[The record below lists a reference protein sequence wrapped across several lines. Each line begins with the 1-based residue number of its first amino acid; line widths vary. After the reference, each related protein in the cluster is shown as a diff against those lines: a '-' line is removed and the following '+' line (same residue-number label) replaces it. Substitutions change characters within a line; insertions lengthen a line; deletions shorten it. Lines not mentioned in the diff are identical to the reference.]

1 MKKVANVIY
10 GVGGFEGV
18 KAIGRTMK
26 TSTVKG
32 PQKKGGGMANGG
44 SGVNPRV
51 VLGSGGIV
59 RGGMARV
66 AGKPME
72 AKPKP
77 QPVPKIEAKPMPNP
91 MPEPEAKQE
100 TAAEKP
106 KSWLTPTEE
115 RLVEFLGAA
124 EGVVG
129 GGHYPSTGESGK
141 EKPAEE
147 ELRLEPSP
155 MASVPT
161 AGKRKRRRRR
171 AAGQTAADQ
180 TL

>member
-26 TSTVKG
+26 TSPVKG
-32 PQKKGGGMANGG
+32 PQKRGGGMAYGG

-59 RGGMARV
+59 RGGMTRV
-66 AGKPME
+66 TGKPME
-72 AKPKP
+72 AKPKTP
-77 QPVPKIEAKPMPNP
+77 PIPKMEAKPMPEP
-91 MPEPEAKQE
+91 MPKPEPKQE

-115 RLVEFLGAA
+115 RLVEYLGAA

-129 GGHYPSTGESGK
+129 VGHYPSTGESGK
-141 EKPAEE
+141 GKTAEE

-171 AAGQTAADQ
+171 AAAQTAAEQ
-180 TL
+180 TV